1 MIQRP
6 SSRANIPSNKRE
18 SEEDQ
23 SLFLEKLTIAS
34 DAVLIGEYS
43 EALALVME
51 LRAEHAGN
59 IYLDTMAKQVELLL
73 SLTTSNALTEEQRS
87 EILDTI
93 PSLIEC
99 ASVEAEEHVQSPAL
113 RETADSWTET
123 TDRKVVVANL
133 VNDFLM
139 NVEHYITKGEYQ
151 DALIEIQRVY
161 RIDPQNATAKA
172 LEQTIGRRISTLA
185 TASHPSAK
193 PDDILP
199 PTAYPQ
205 EKKAGAP
212 RKKVGYVAPVT
223 AVQVVITAPPRPEP
237 TPTRAPNPKRR
248 PTILVGTLAVASL
261 GLGLLIFLQ
270 RNDSDD
276 ASQVSVL
283 PQKEQGKA
291 PAANIP
297 ETQPDVQTSNG
308 KNADSLSTSHPMND
322 VRVERTT
329 DTTVGVAIVSLH
341 QEQSAVLKDVVK
353 EISNSG
359 EKKNVEGSRP
369 VTSLGPPSEKT
380 PVKVDATTEQKNPV
394 SPAVNE
400 PLPEVILPMEAFVA
414 VRKDPQILKLEK
426 PLIPERAFTTNKSA
440 QVVVHVQIGPDGK
453 PLQAKIVKSSNPLVN
468 NSIIEAVMKSE
479 YSPGVMSSGPVTTWV
494 SIPFNIRK

>member
-1 MIQRP
+1 MIPRP
-6 SSRANIPSNKRE
+6 SSKANIPSNQRE
-18 SEEDQ
+18 SEEG

-34 DAVLIGEYS
+34 DSVLIGEYS

-51 LRAEHAGN
+51 LRAAYVGN

-73 SLTTSNALTEEQRS
+73 SLTNSNALTEEQRS

-93 PSLIEC
+93 PGLIEC

-133 VNDFLM
+133 VNDFLA
-139 NVEHYITKGEYQ
+139 NVEQYVIKGKYQ
-151 DALIEIQRVY
+151 EALTEIQRIY
-161 RIDPQNATAKA
+161 RIDPQNATAKS
-172 LEQTIGRRISTLA
+172 LEQTIGRKVSTLVA
-185 TASHPSAK
+185 ASHPRAK

-199 PTAYPQ
+199 PTADPLG
-205 EKKAGAP
+205 KKASAP
-212 RKKVGYVAPVT
+212 PKKGVYVAPVT
-223 AVQVVITAPPRPEP
+223 AVQAVIATPPRPEP
-237 TPTRAPNPKRR
+237 TPALAPTRKRR
-248 PTILVGTLAVASL
+248 PTILVGTLAIASL

-270 RNDSDD
+270 RDGSDD
-276 ASQVSVL
+276 PSQLPVL
-283 PQKEQGKA
+283 PHKERGNA
-291 PAANIP
+291 TAAIVP
-297 ETQPDVQTSNG
+297 ETQPDLQTSNG
-308 KNADSLSTSHPMND
+308 KNADSLLTSQPLND
-322 VRVERTT
+322 VRAERTT

-353 EISNSG
+353 EISDSKG
-359 EKKNVEGSRP
+359 KKNVEGSRP

-380 PVKVDATTEQKNPV
+380 PVKVDVATVQKNPV

-400 PLPEVILPMEAFVA
+400 PLPEVILPMEAFV
-414 VRKDPQILKLEK
+414 VVQKDPQILRLEK
-426 PLIPERAFTTNKSA
+426 PLISERAFMTNKSA
-440 QVVVHVQIGPDGK
+440 QVVVRVQIGPDGK
-453 PLQAKIVKSSNPLVN
+453 PLQAKIVKSTNPLVN
-468 NSIIEAVMKSE
+468 NSIIKAVMKSE